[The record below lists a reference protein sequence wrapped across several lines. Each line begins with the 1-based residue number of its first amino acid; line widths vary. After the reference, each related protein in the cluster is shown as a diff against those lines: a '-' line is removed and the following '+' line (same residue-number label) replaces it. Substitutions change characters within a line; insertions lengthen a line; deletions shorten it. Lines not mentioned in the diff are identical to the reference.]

1 MIFLK
6 FLDDYQG
13 NDKEKTEIF
22 SLFSQRLNERRQ
34 MTNEDLLINPFIRY
48 RQIIDLLDNQIK
60 QASKQTNPLLS
71 KFIKKL
77 FE

>member
-6 FLDDYQG
+6 FLDDYQQ
-13 NDKEKTEIF
+13 NDEIF

-34 MTNEDLLINPFIRY
+34 MTSDDLLINPYIRF
-48 RQIIDLLDNQIK
+48 QQTIDVIDNQIK
-60 QASKQTNPLLS
+60 QASSHRRPSLS
-71 KFIKKL
+71 KFLKQI